1 MCKCSLFRGI
11 SCQARTILISPCIQ
25 AFCYFCEE
33 FRAPDIQLV
42 FVFYKG
48 DDVFFGLFVVNC
60 GKVFVQQ
67 GDQSFARKST

>member
-25 AFCYFCEE
+25 AFRYFCEE

-42 FVFYKG
+42 FVFDKG
-48 DDVFFGLFVVNC
+48 DDVFFGLLVVNLR
-60 GKVFVQQ
+60 KAFVQQ
-67 GDQSFARKST
+67 GNQSFAGKST